1 MRPESQVLPELYM
14 NDKNQTTQSKG
25 TRTLTQ
31 QMRQAFADWV
41 TALPFIKKDT
51 TRDPE
56 REDLESESVGRA
68 APPRADSALA
78 GRSPDNKGTNFG
90 SGGNKFSR

>member
-1 MRPESQVLPELYM
+1 M

-68 APPRADSALA
+68 GSPQSRFRVSRAVTGQQRNKLRF
-78 GRSPDNKGTNFG
+78 GRK
-90 SGGNKFSR
+90 